1 MVKVGKSDLGYET
14 LVTVIIAVIALYFL
28 WPQMDTVSKGLCGL
42 FACIAGLSIHGGT
55 WTQNHRDLRRQA
67 RDERRQAYQQVKKM
81 VTGKQS

>member
-14 LVTVIIAVIALYFL
+14 LFTGVVAAIALFFL
-28 WPQMDTVSKGLCGL
+28 WPKMDTVSKGLC
-42 FACIAGLSIHGGT
+42 FMFFCIAGLSIHGGT

-67 RDERRQAYQQVKKM
+67 RDERRQAYQHVKKM